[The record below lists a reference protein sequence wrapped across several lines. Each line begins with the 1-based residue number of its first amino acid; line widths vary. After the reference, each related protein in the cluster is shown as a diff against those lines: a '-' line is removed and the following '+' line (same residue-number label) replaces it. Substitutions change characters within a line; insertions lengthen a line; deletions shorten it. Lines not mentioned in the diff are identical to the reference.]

1 MLSENTASTNQ
12 QTEAQSMEE
21 QQKKDMLAIMQ
32 SESQKFQQALADY
45 NALKTPNKMAYLKVN
60 SDLVQSVDKI
70 IAAGD
75 WQKTLFLRNTIKPLL
90 EVREKALV
98 VQTELTQEDIAATVQ
113 KELKKDHVKVFMTI
127 YQSKGH
133 NLALWEAQ
141 LRSLSSYVQ
150 GRPIYANEDDIRRAL
165 RAKLDQVNEAYVV
178 VAVNSSS
185 IMQGSSHGKR
195 IDRYG
200 HKLLTLMPG
209 AMRIENIFEFVHQD
223 KRYAVIDNKLILK

>member
-141 LRSLSSYVQ
+141 LRSLSS
-150 GRPIYANEDDIRRAL
+150 
-165 RAKLDQVNEAYVV
+165 
-178 VAVNSSS
+178 
-185 IMQGSSHGKR
+185 
-195 IDRYG
+195 
-200 HKLLTLMPG
+200 
-209 AMRIENIFEFVHQD
+209 
-223 KRYAVIDNKLILK
+223 